1 MNQINKDKNG
11 KIPSKINQLSA
22 IPKMGFSNMH
32 ESRTAGQ
39 STPLG
44 RFTQMGGY
52 MSQKNFSGRTSSVVM

>member
-1 MNQINKDKNG
+1 
-11 KIPSKINQLSA
+11 
-22 IPKMGFSNMH
+22 MH

-44 RFTQMGGY
+44 RFTQMGSY